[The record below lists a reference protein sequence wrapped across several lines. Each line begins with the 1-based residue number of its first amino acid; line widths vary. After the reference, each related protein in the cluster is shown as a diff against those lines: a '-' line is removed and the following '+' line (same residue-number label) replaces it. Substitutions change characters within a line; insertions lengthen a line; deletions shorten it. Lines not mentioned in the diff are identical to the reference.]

1 MPLVQPRWKADTNRG
16 LAVYD
21 AACEEVAQRCHGRC
35 EARVEGICTGRHEHT
50 HHVRLRAQGG
60 SDDPENL
67 VAACHRCHD
76 WIHKHPKAAGELG
89 LIDFTTAGPLS
100 SAVLKVEKA

>member
-1 MPLVQPRWKADTNRG
+1 VKQVSAKRRKRM
-16 LAVYD
+16 AVY
-21 AACEEVAQRCHGRC
+21 ARSRQEVADRAQGRC
-35 EARVEGICTGRHEHT
+35 EARVDGICTGRHEHT

-60 SDDPENL
+60 SDDPSNL

-89 LIDFTTAGPLS
+89 LIDFTTAEPLS
-100 SAVLKVEKA
+100 SAVVRVEKAT